1 MACSGLHCGGCGAG
15 SAAPVVALTVFL
27 GADWVA
33 EHIIEVAVVSAT
45 CGVLAV
51 AAVVALMRWADR
63 RDARLAARGP
73 LLITR
78 GAPARALTATVT
90 PQVTQ
95 ATPPAITNN
104 YYIRI
109 DPADR
114 EAARIIRTA
123 LPGMAGDA
131 LTERK

>member
-1 MACSGLHCGGCGAG
+1 MACAGLHCSGCVGG
-15 SAAPVVALTVFL
+15 SAAPPLALTVLL
-27 GADWVA
+27 GATWVA
-33 EHIIEVAVVSAT
+33 EHIIEVAITSAA
-45 CGVLAV
+45 CGALAV

-78 GAPARALTATVT
+78 GAPRPALTATVI
-90 PQVTQ
+90 PQVIQ
-95 ATPPAITNN
+95 GTPPSAVTNN

-123 LPGMAGDA
+123 LPGMAGDI
-131 LTERK
+131 TEGK